1 MTYNDALWL
10 AIAKFDRTDTTG
22 MTQTQQDE
30 LMVAIYKE
38 IEQQVDE
45 K

>member
-10 AIAKFDRTDTTG
+10 AIAKFDQQDTTG
-22 MTQTQQDE
+22 MTQTQQNE
-30 LMVAIYKE
+30 LMVEIYKE

-45 K
+45 R